1 MGDDR
6 LMYASMTA
14 GTHLHLQRPKVAR
27 LCQCSRMACD
37 GLIAIFS
44 VPALLLVLVCVVA
57 GAHLVRD
64 EEVDLLAEFYHLVS
78 IHLPFVLSAP
88 CFFGWTSHIFG
99 CIRSPSTENEL
110 FQDTDTYIEKKYE
123 NTKGPLMS

>member
-1 MGDDR
+1 MCRSRGS
-6 LMYASMTA
+6 LGKTKI
-14 GTHLHLQRPKVAR
+14 KVELNARIDKHVLYSYPCHHAR
-27 LCQCSRMACD
+27 LFYDS
-37 GLIAIFS
+37 L
-44 VPALLLVLVCVVA
+44 
-57 GAHLVRD
+57 RD